1 LDISHP
7 GCCQCRWVIFEL
19 EYFSLVAAAHMQ
31 NAEFCRKLQS
41 FPVCICRDCLVH
53 RSVSSSGFLLRLT
66 INLCSSFAWV
76 VGLDTSLLSENGSA
90 CRRSGVVPMFG

>member
-1 LDISHP
+1 
-7 GCCQCRWVIFEL
+7 
-19 EYFSLVAAAHMQ
+19 AAHMQ

-90 CRRSGVVPMFG
+90 CRRSGVVPMFGETLESFTATALREFALGNKSASWS